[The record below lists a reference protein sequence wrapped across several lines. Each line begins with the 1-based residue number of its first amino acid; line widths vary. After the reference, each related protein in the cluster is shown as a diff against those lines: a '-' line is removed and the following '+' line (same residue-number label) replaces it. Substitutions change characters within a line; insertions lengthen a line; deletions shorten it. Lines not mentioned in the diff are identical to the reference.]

1 MGKVT
6 RTRHTLDTHT
16 HTHAHARA
24 RIHARARQGLI
35 LLVTTMPKETT
46 CGHVVRALPWVCVAL
61 GVVLLVLGLLWR
73 HITNDHEANA
83 VLVITGIVLIA
94 LAFATSC
101 VRDMSPV
108 REDGRAP
115 EGEKPIT
122 NMGSGDEFNKVPF
135 LSL

>member
-1 MGKVT
+1 
-6 RTRHTLDTHT
+6 
-16 HTHAHARA
+16 
-24 RIHARARQGLI
+24 
-35 LLVTTMPKETT
+35 MPKETT

-108 REDGRAP
+108 RGDGRAP
-115 EGEKPIT
+115 EGEQPIT